1 MEKDKEQEGIQYKIH
16 DSLFKDAL
24 SHPSEVE
31 KLIRAYTPAEIV
43 ELIDWTTLKE
53 CKTNFVSEQLAQNYS
68 DVIYKCRLLD
78 KKTYLYF
85 LLESQTA
92 PDFYFPHRKEKYRL
106 LITEEHLKTEN
117 FLPRI
122 LTLCL
127 Y

>member
-24 SHPSEVE
+24 SYPSEVE

-53 CKTNFVSEQLAQNYS
+53 CKTNFVSEKLAQNYS
-68 DVIYKCRLLD
+68 DVIYKCRLSD

-85 LLESQTA
+85 IFESQTN
-92 PDFYFPHRKEKYRL
+92 PDSHFLHRVGKYRL
-106 LITEEHLKTEN
+106 LITDNH
-117 FLPRI
+117 
-122 LTLCL
+122 
-127 Y
+127 